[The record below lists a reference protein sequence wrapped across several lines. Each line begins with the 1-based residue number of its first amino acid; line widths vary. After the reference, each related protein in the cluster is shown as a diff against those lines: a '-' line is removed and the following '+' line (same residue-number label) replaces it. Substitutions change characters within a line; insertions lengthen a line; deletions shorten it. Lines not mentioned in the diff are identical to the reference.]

1 MKAEKEAAMAAK
13 RAKFDKMFPMS
24 GQVQQK
30 LDTNNN
36 GDKPKKWDPLIDKE
50 DRDKAWNLGHS
61 LDSKKVTSALGY
73 LDLKQICYCL
83 AQALNKHI
91 QFSQGHFFLNDLQEY
106 VKQKKL
112 EESQANF
119 NNMKGEELE
128 FTYNLGDNFK
138 IDIEGAKK
146 RKVER
151 EEREQESKKNF
162 EELKKQMEESA
173 KTPVIQTSEKLQSS
187 EVRQKPP
194 VDEDADEIED
204 EVGDSLNGDDG
215 IEDFYGDDTFK
226 DGTIKSKVKAAGD
239 AADDIDNLDD
249 DDKADEEDF
258 DLDYSQTQL
267 DDFLK
272 SNMSS
277 SMMKGT
283 NIQSGQL
290 LNSFLS
296 TYNKMKG
303 SNSLQGT
310 VDQTGT
316 NLGTRKNSA

>member
-1 MKAEKEAAMAAK
+1 
-13 RAKFDKMFPMS
+13 
-24 GQVQQK
+24 
-30 LDTNNN
+30 
-36 GDKPKKWDPLIDKE
+36 
-50 DRDKAWNLGHS
+50 
-61 LDSKKVTSALGY
+61 
-73 LDLKQICYCL
+73 
-83 AQALNKHI
+83 
-91 QFSQGHFFLNDLQEY
+91 
-106 VKQKKL
+106 
-112 EESQANF
+112 
-119 NNMKGEELE
+119 MKGEELE

-138 IDIEGAKK
+138 IDIEGARK

-226 DGTIKSKVKAAGD
+226 DGTIKSKVKAAGED
-239 AADDIDNLDD
+239 ADDVDNLDD